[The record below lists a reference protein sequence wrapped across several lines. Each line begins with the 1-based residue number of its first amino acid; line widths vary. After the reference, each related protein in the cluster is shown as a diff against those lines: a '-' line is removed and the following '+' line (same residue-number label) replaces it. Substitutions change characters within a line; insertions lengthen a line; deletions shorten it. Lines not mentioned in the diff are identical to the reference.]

1 MSDLTGQKTE
11 AEEKR
16 IEPQPTVE
24 IDFDSIIHLIG
35 KSGEI
40 ANFEDQMDT
49 AKGSL
54 GATYKKIQN
63 DHHGNIAAV
72 KKIKQLNRMTEEK
85 ASDFMRTFLGLAERM
100 GLLPREDMVD
110 MAESNKQ
117 SSAMD
122 DTVSDLE
129 KARDKKKL
137 SIAQKNK
144 KTDSGFVNPEELI
157 AK

>member
-16 IEPQPTVE
+16 LEPQPTVE
-24 IDFDSIIHLIG
+24 IDFDSIINLIG

-40 ANFEDQMDT
+40 ANFQDQMDT

-72 KKIKQLNRMTEEK
+72 KKIKQLDRMTEEK
-85 ASDFMRTFLGLAERM
+85 ASDFMRTFIGLAERM
-100 GLLPREDMVD
+100 GLLPRKDMVD
-110 MAESNKQ
+110 MAQSDEQQ
-117 SSAMD
+117 SSMD
-122 DTVSDLE
+122 STVSDLE
-129 KARDKKKL
+129 EARNKKSKTTKKTGKSDSEALDPKKL
-137 SIAQKNK
+137 KSN
-144 KTDSGFVNPEELI
+144 
-157 AK
+157 